1 RTFLGLPV
9 RLGSRT
15 MERMRNSTPTWPTK
29 AIKPNLHH
37 IAVKSRIADRVIAGA
52 GRPSTAMKGRLR
64 SPVDRC
70 RYWLSPFNSAVIGVS
85 VPNSPLASSF
95 GPELKKSAL
104 YGPAE
109 PHFGKPE
116 PAGGVLGQPKALF
129 PNMRAHR
136 PSITMGL
143 LFASSMKPT
152 KSPSNPSKTAI
163 LPLPKLPI
171 RTRLLKVPKSRGAH
185 TAPQGELSHGPC
197 CRRISRRPPGVN
209 TST

>member
-1 RTFLGLPV
+1 
-9 RLGSRT
+9 
-15 MERMRNSTPTWPTK
+15 MERLRNSTSTWPRE

-37 IAVKSRIADRVIAGA
+37 IAVKSRIADRVNRTCWAA
-52 GRPSTAMKGRLR
+52 LHCHERPPT

-70 RYWLSPFNSAVIGVS
+70 CYWLSPFNSVVTGVS
-85 VPNSPLASSF
+85 VPSSPLASSF
-95 GPELKKSAL
+95 GPALKKRAL

-116 PAGGVLGQPKALF
+116 PAGGVLGQPMALF